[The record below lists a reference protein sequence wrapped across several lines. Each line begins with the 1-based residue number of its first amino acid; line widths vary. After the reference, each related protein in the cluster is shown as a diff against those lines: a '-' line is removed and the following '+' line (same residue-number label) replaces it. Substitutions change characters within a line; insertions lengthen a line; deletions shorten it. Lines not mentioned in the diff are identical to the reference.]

1 MRNGSLFLKSPGSS
15 NNNKVYACSP
25 YIVVGGHVVFTATSM
40 GYIKVVIE
48 GKPRTRMGTLRTKEE
63 KRADIFSWA

>member
-25 YIVVGGHVVFTATSM
+25 YIVVGGHGEVFTATSM

-63 KRADIFSWA
+63 KRADIF